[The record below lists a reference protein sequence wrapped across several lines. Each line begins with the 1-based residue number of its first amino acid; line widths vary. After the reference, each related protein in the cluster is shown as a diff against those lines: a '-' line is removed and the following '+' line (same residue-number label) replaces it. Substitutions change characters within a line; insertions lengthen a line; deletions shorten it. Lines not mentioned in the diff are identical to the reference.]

1 MMKYKHLLSW
11 PIDDFPKGKKSIH
24 LLPCMVSSEPA
35 KQSKKDSNSKYQTIE
50 VIYQD
55 NITKI
60 VLRRPE
66 KKNAFSIQMYKE
78 VSSALHEAGQDDS
91 VLTVVTGQGDY
102 FSSGNDLNNALQPFT
117 GSLDERVKG
126 TTEIVRKMVCSVIDF
141 PKPLVAMVNGPA
153 IGIATTILGIFDLI
167 YASDKATFN
176 TPFSNL
182 GQHPEGCSS
191 YTFPRIM
198 GLAKA
203 TEVLLF
209 NKTLT
214 AREACNV
221 GLVTEVF
228 PDATFQQEA
237 WSRLRDYATLPK
249 NCLALSKQLIRNVEK
264 EKLHAVC
271 ETEFELLAKRANS
284 EDVINAIQRFFQRK
298 AKL

>member
-1 MMKYKHLLSW
+1 MMEFERTLKES
-11 PIDDFPKGKKSIH
+11 IDNFSKEKQDIH
-24 LLPCMVSSEPA
+24 LVPCMASSDPT
-35 KQSKKDSNSKYQTIE
+35 KQSRKNSHSKYETIE
-50 VIYQD
+50 VVYLD

-60 VLRRPE
+60 ILKRPE
-66 KKNAFSIQMYKE
+66 KKNAFSFQMYKE
-78 VSSALHEAGQDDS
+78 TVSALDDAGQDDS

-102 FSSGNDLNNALQPFT
+102 FSSGNDLNNYLRNYT
-117 GSLDERVKG
+117 GSLEEMVKD
-126 TTEIVRKMVCSVIDF
+126 TTGLVRNLVCKVIDF

-153 IGIATTILGIFDLI
+153 IGIATTILGLFDLV

-176 TPFSNL
+176 TPFSKL

-209 NKTLT
+209 NKMLT

-228 PDATFQQEA
+228 PDATFQKEV
-237 WSRLRDYATLPK
+237 WSRLSIYATLPK
-249 NCLALSKQLIRNVEK
+249 NCLALSKQLIRSEGK

-271 ETEFELLAKRANS
+271 DKEFELLAKRANS
-284 EDVINAIQRFFQRK
+284 EDSINAIKQFFQRK
-298 AKL
+298 ANL

>member
-1 MMKYKHLLSW
+1 MMECKRPLRGSV
-11 PIDDFPKGKKSIH
+11 DDFLKGKQSGH
-24 LLPCMVSSEPA
+24 LVMCMVSSEPG
-35 KQSKKDSNSKYQTIE
+35 KQSRKNSSSEYQNIE
-50 VIYQD
+50 VTYLD

-60 VLRRPE
+60 VLNRPK
-66 KKNAFSIQMYKE
+66 KKNAFSREMYKE
-78 VSSALHEAGQDDS
+78 VSSALIEAGQDDS

-102 FSSGNDLNNALQPFT
+102 FSSGNDLNNALQPFK
-117 GSLDERVKG
+117 GSLEEMVEESTGIVKK
-126 TTEIVRKMVCSVIDF
+126 IVSIVIDF

-153 IGIATTILGIFDLI
+153 IGIGTTILGLFDLV

-176 TPFSNL
+176 TPFTKL
-182 GQHPEGCSS
+182 AQHPEACSS
-191 YTFPRIM
+191 YIFPKIM

-228 PDATFQQEA
+228 PDATFQQEV
-237 WSRLRDYATLPK
+237 WSRLRDYATMPK

-271 ETEFELLAKRANS
+271 EKEFELLAKRAHS

-298 AKL
+298 ANL

>member
-1 MMKYKHLLSW
+1 MTEFKQSKKEFKDKVL
-11 PIDDFPKGKKSIH
+11 KGNQNVH
-24 LLPCMVSSEPA
+24 TVSSEPA
-35 KQSKKDSNSKYQTIE
+35 IQLRTCSHSKYETID
-50 VIYQD
+50 VLHLD

-60 VLRRPE
+60 VLKRAE
-66 KKNAFSIQMYKE
+66 KKNAFNFEMYKE
-78 VSSALHEAGQDDS
+78 VTTALNEAGQDDS
-91 VLTVVTGQGDY
+91 VLTVITGQGDY
-102 FSSGNDLNNALQPFT
+102 FSSGNDLNNALRPFE
-117 GSLDERVKG
+117 GSLEQAITGNSGVVKNL
-126 TTEIVRKMVCSVIDF
+126 VHKVIDF
-141 PKPLVAMVNGPA
+141 QKPLVAMVNGPA
-153 IGIATTILGIFDLI
+153 IGIATTILGLFDLV

-176 TPFSNL
+176 TPFTKL

-191 YTFPRIM
+191 YTFPKMM
-198 GLAKA
+198 GLGKA

-237 WSRLRDYATLPK
+237 WSRLRNYATLPK
-249 NCLALSKQLIRNVEK
+249 TCLALSKELIRNVEK

-271 ETEFELLAKRANS
+271 EKEFELLAKRVNS
-284 EDVINAIQRFFQRK
+284 EDSIKALQEFFQRK